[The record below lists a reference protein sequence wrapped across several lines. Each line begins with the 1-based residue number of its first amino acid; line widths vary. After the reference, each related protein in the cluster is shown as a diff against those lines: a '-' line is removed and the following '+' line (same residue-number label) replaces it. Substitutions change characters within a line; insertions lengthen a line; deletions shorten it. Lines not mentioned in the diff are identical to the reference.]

1 MSMNLFLTKKNLK
14 LLNKWVNSQWSVAD
28 AAAKRKPHL
37 ICNYINDLAT
47 AFHSLYNAE
56 KVINE
61 ENTEKTNEKLA
72 LIKALEIT
80 IKNALQL
87 IGVTAPERM

>member
-1 MSMNLFLTKKNLK
+1 M
-14 LLNKWVNSQWSVAD
+14 Q
-28 AAAKRKPHL
+28 PHL

-72 LIKALEIT
+72 LIKALEVT
-80 IKNALQL
+80 IKNALEL
-87 IGVTAPERM
+87 IGVDAPERM

>member
-1 MSMNLFLTKKNLK
+1 MQLQN
-14 LLNKWVNSQWSVAD
+14 VN
-28 AAAKRKPHL
+28 H
-37 ICNYINDLAT
+37 INDLAT

-72 LIKALEIT
+72 LIKALEVT
-80 IKNALQL
+80 IKNALEL
-87 IGVTAPERM
+87 IGVDAPERM